1 MDFSIVKRKVFR
13 RKNVEV
19 NFLALSRLKD
29 LTKEAA
35 TTQVGTQ
42 FFTNRT
48 SRDAGDV
55 LKDDPISRIDETK

>member
-1 MDFSIVKRKVFR
+1 MDFSIIKRNVFR
-13 RKNVEV
+13 GKNVEV
-19 NFLALSRLKD
+19 NFLALPCLKD
-29 LTKEAA
+29 LAKEAA

-55 LKDDPISRIDETK
+55 LKDGHISRIDETM